1 MNTID
6 FSKYYKQPDTP
17 PPNLVSKNQ
26 GTAPQL
32 FVGILLRVDF
42 LIYLQNK
49 LIDLVL
55 KMNSKK
61 SIVSNIIVWILLLA
75 AGSSQAVAQLFTSQ
89 GAENEKNIQ
98 NEILTDSAFI
108 ALLKDSLENSRLSEA
123 NIRMELENLRLSM
136 LSADSLKHAAQRAR
150 IDSLREYTAGIP
162 VVVEEDTIFEF
173 YSKRGGYSPQ
183 QRAEMAAAAIIK
195 LSKRFNLKPDSLYI
209 DSSDGVSDIMYQ
221 NEVITS
227 FTDQDAIWA
236 GLPQD
241 SLAIKNMAAI
251 VGELYKLKEEHSL
264 GLLIRRICFL
274 ILVIAGQ
281 YVLYRITKWLFRKL
295 NRRIEGMKDTKLH
308 PIMVQNYELL
318 DTSKQV
324 KLIEWFA
331 LLGFYAVIALQLL
344 FTVPLVF
351 IIFPPTKALAYTL
364 LGYIWTPVKGILV
377 GIVDY
382 IPDLITI
389 IIIWIAIRYLIKLIR
404 YLSNEVATERLK
416 IPGFYPDWA
425 LPTYNIIRFLLY
437 AFMIAMI
444 YPYLPGSDKGV
455 FQGISVFV
463 GLIISLGSSTVIGN
477 VIAGWVITY
486 MRPFKKGDKI
496 KLNDT
501 VGDIIEKTPLVTRIR
516 TAKNEI
522 VTVPNSFIMSS
533 QSINYS
539 RSANEYGLI
548 LHAEVTIGY
557 DVPWRLVHRML
568 IDAALRT
575 KGVLHEPHPFVL
587 ETGLNDW
594 YPVYQVNA
602 YTKEA
607 HRMLA
612 IYSELYQNIQ
622 DRFNEEGVEIMS
634 PTYIATRDGNASTVV
649 TDPMK

>member
-1 MNTID
+1 MNKVLFTIIS
-6 FSKYYKQPDTP
+6 F
-17 PPNLVSKNQ
+17 
-26 GTAPQL
+26 L
-32 FVGILLRVDF
+32 FL
-42 LIYLQNK
+42 
-49 LIDLVL
+49 
-55 KMNSKK
+55 
-61 SIVSNIIVWILLLA
+61 
-75 AGSSQAVAQLFTSQ
+75 SSSHIAKAQLFSTLADNKD
-89 GAENEKNIQ
+89 GEIKE
-98 NEILTDSAFI
+98 EILSDSARL
-108 ALLKDSLENSRLSEA
+108 AMLRDSLETSRLNEA
-123 NIRMELENLRLSM
+123 NTRMELEHLRYAM
-136 LSADSLKHAAQRAR
+136 LTADSVNREAQRAR
-150 IDSLREYTAGIP
+150 IDSLRAFTQGIP
-162 VVVEEDTIFEF
+162 VIVEEDTLFEF
-173 YSKRGGYSPQ
+173 YSNRGGYSPA
-183 QRAEMAAAAIIK
+183 QRAQMAAAAILNISRK
-195 LSKRFNLKPDSLYI
+195 FNLKPDSVYI
-209 DSSDGVSDIMYQ
+209 DNSDNVSDIMYQ
-221 NEVITS
+221 NEVLTS

-236 GLPQD
+236 GMPQD
-241 SLAIKNMAAI
+241 SLAVMNMAKI
-251 VGELYKLKEEHSL
+251 VGELYKLKAEHSL
-264 GLLIRRICFL
+264 WLTVRRIILL

-281 YVLYRITKWLFRKL
+281 FALYRITKWFFRKL
-295 NRRIEGMKDTKLH
+295 NRRIEGMKDTRLH
-308 PIMVQNYELL
+308 PIMIQNYELL
-318 DTSKQV
+318 DTAKQV
-324 KLIEWFA
+324 KLIEFGA
-331 LLGFYAVIALQLL
+331 LLAFYGVIAIQLV
-344 FTVPLVF
+344 FTVPLIF
-351 IIFPPTKALAYTL
+351 YIFPPTKALAYRL
-364 LGYIWTPVKGILV
+364 LGYIWTPVKSILQ

-389 IIIWIAIRYLIKLIR
+389 IIICIAIHYLIKLFK

-486 MRPFKKGDKI
+486 MRPFRKGDRI

-501 VGDIIEKTPLVTRIR
+501 TGDIIEKTPLVTRIR
-516 TAKNEI
+516 TPKNEI

-539 RSANEYGLI
+539 RSAQDFGLI

-557 DVPWRLVHRML
+557 DVPWRLIHRML

-575 KGVLHEPHPFVL
+575 KGILHEPYPFVL

-594 YPVYQVNA
+594 YPVYQINA
-602 YTKEA
+602 YTRDA
-607 HRMLA
+607 QRMAL
-612 IYSELYQNIQ
+612 IYSELFQNIQ